1 MRTLSYTRTLFVCAA
16 LLLAHVAAEAQT
28 IVLKTGQQ
36 IETRGVTRNRDKIMG
51 KVDVGGTT
59 GEVGYDLSAIARIQ
73 FPEPRGLRSAQEL
86 LSQGQAEKAL
96 AEVTPIINYY
106 TPFKEV
112 PGAWWA
118 AAAVIKVSA
127 LAALQRDGEAEPLAR
142 EIQKIAPDPEAA
154 RAANLRIAAA
164 LVQKQEF
171 EKAAE
176 ICDEAIKQSA
186 RPEVLADAWVT
197 KGNLL
202 LAQKEWDSALLAYLR
217 VPVFYPDERLF
228 MPPAL
233 LGSARAYRRL
243 DDLERAQK
251 SLNELIAAFPKSAEA
266 TLAQAELQKLPKLP
280 K

>member
-1 MRTLSYTRTLFVCAA
+1 MRTLSYTGNLFVCAA

-73 FPEPRGLRSAQEL
+73 FPEPRGLRSAQEF

-266 TLAQAELQKLPKLP
+266 TLAQAELQKLPK
-280 K
+280 